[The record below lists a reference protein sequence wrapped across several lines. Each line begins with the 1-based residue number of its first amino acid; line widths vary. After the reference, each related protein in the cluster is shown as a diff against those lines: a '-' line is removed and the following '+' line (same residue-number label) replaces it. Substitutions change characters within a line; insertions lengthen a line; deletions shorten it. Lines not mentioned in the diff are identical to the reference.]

1 VALLESA
8 WKAAVPDEP
17 FAYSFLDQNLQN
29 QYQLEQRLGKL
40 VTIASGL
47 SIFIAC
53 LGLFG
58 LATLA
63 VARRTK
69 EIGIRKVL
77 GASEGQLIHLLSRDF
92 LLLVGVAMAL
102 AWPVAWY
109 AMRGWLA
116 DFAYKI
122 NLQPWVFAASGVIA
136 LLIAACTLVLQVLR
150 AARTNPVHSL
160 RSE

>member
-1 VALLESA
+1 V
-8 WKAAVPDEP
+8 
-17 FAYSFLDQNLQN
+17 QN
-29 QYQLEQRLGKL
+29 QYQLDQRLGKL

-77 GASEGQLIHLLSRDF
+77 GASEGQLVHLLSRDF
-92 LLLVGVAMAL
+92 LLLIGLAMAL

-150 AARTNPVHSL
+150 AARANPVHSL

>member
-1 VALLESA
+1 
-8 WKAAVPDEP
+8 
-17 FAYSFLDQNLQN
+17 
-29 QYQLEQRLGKL
+29 

-77 GASEGQLIHLLSRDF
+77 GASEGQLVTLLSRDF
-92 LLLVGVAMAL
+92 LLLIGLAMAL
-102 AWPVAWY
+102 AWPPPGTPCRA
-109 AMRGWLA
+109 GW
-116 DFAYKI
+116 
-122 NLQPWVFAASGVIA
+122 P
-136 LLIAACTLVLQVLR
+136 TLPTR
-150 AARTNPVHSL
+150 STCNPGCL
-160 RSE
+160 PPPA